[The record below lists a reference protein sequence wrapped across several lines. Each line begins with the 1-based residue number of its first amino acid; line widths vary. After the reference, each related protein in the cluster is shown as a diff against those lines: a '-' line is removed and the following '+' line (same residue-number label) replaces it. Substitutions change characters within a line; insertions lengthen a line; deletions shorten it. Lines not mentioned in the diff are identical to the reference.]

1 MAKLIDRQ
9 FTSKE
14 KEKELKE
21 LKLKFSRH
29 FKVDD
34 FFSDIFYTE
43 VRSMIRLGVSN
54 EETEMFKRYGL
65 DK

>member
-1 MAKLIDRQ
+1 MAKLIERQ

-29 FKVDD
+29 FKVEDY
-34 FFSDIFYTE
+34 FSDIFYTE
-43 VRSMIRLGVSN
+43 VRAMIRLSKEN